1 MYVIKSR
8 KLVVTTGFVGRGRP
22 FNPAMPSPFWEALV
36 AADPAAAST
45 ADPPPEI
52 LHSGVVFTFLTPN
65 SPKTSVCTAFFALS
79 LKKT

>member
-1 MYVIKSR
+1 MLLNLANWWPQQGSSAGGGPLIQR
-8 KLVVTTGFVGRGRP
+8 C
-22 FNPAMPSPFWEALV
+22 FWEALV

-45 ADPPPEI
+45 ADPPPKI
-52 LHSGVVFTFLTPN
+52 LHSGVAFTFVTPN